1 MAKSKATGSKARQ
14 GSRRKGKRL
23 GVKLFGG
30 QTVKVGN
37 ILVRQHGT
45 KFHPGKNVKKGRDFT
60 LYAIKD
66 GIVAFRQKW
75 GKKFVDIISQN

>member
-14 GSRRKGKRL
+14 GSRTSGKRL

-30 QTVKVGN
+30 QFAKIGN
-37 ILVRQHGT
+37 IIVRQRGT
-45 KFHPGKNVKKGRDFT
+45 KFHPGKNIKMGRDFT
-60 LYAIKD
+60 LYAIKN

-75 GKKFVDIISQN
+75 GKKFVDILPT